1 MKNPSQINPAL
12 ISAFRVFAAVML
24 LVSLFPL
31 ILQLTG
37 VPARFSRFLGNP
49 YVILVEAIILLI
61 FLSIPWI
68 AEKLGRLYLPI
79 AIGIATLAP
88 VISNF
93 LVLDFSQVDELAQT
107 RSLAGQWEVIFLLF
121 VPLILVSWQYGFKIV
136 VFYCLAL
143 AVLDLVTILQIP
155 VPGLIE
161 VPRPPVGG
169 AAVFPGSTVI
179 RSWLLIGPTL
189 LRTAVY
195 LLVGFV
201 VARLVAGQREQTN
214 RLQQAYH
221 QLATYATTNE
231 QLTLSRERNRL
242 ARELHDTL
250 AHTLSA
256 VAVQLEAI
264 TSLWETDR
272 DKASEILALSLK
284 LTRDGLNETRRAI
297 QSLRA
302 APVEDLGLVMALSTL
317 ARSVAERN
325 HFVIDLSLP
334 KEIKGWNPEI
344 EHTFYRITE
353 EGLRNVAQH
362 AGAQKIAVSLQENG
376 NRLSLSIHDDG
387 RGFDLEHI
395 DPEQRFGLQG
405 MRERAESIGAR
416 FIVNTAPNQGTTIQV
431 EVENHHT

>member
-1 MKNPSQINPAL
+1 MKNPTQINPAL

-31 ILQLTG
+31 ILMAAG

-49 YVILVEAIILLI
+49 YVILAEAAILLVYLA
-61 FLSIPWI
+61 FPWVN
-68 AEKLGRLYLPI
+68 EKLGRLYLPI
-79 AIGIATLAP
+79 AIAIATIAP

-93 LVLDFSQVDELAQT
+93 LAVDFSQADELAQT

-121 VPLILVSWQYGFKIV
+121 VPLILVSWQYGFRIV

-143 AVLDLVTILQIP
+143 AILDLIIILPIP

-161 VPRPPVGG
+161 IPRAPVGAAPG
-169 AAVFPGSTVI
+169 LPGGAVF

-201 VARLVAGQREQTN
+201 VSRLVAGQREQTD
-214 RLQQAYH
+214 RLQQAFH
-221 QLATYATTNE
+221 QLAAYATTNE

-264 TSLWETDR
+264 TSLWDSDR
-272 DKASEILALSLK
+272 DKSHEILALSLK

-302 APVEDLGLVMALSTL
+302 APVEDLGLVMALSNL

-325 HFVIDLSLP
+325 HFQLDLSLP
-334 KEIKGWNPEI
+334 NEIKGWSPEI
-344 EHTFYRITE
+344 EHTYYRITE

-362 AGAQKIAVSLQENG
+362 SGAQKIAVTLHENG
-376 NRLSLSIHDDG
+376 NHLSLTVHDDG
-387 RGFDLEHI
+387 RGFDPDHT

-405 MRERAESIGAR
+405 MKERAETIGAH
-416 FIVNTAPNQGTTIQV
+416 FTIKTAPSQGTTIQV
-431 EVENHHT
+431 EVENHI